1 MAITRGLPSRK
12 EVREYLKDF
21 PWENFKYE
29 DEYFTDDDIDVS
41 LKWAEERLGT
51 LPPMDQMTVSEMPKY
66 IMLNGTIAQ
75 LFKRAYIKATINYN
89 PGIVENGI
97 NIPLGEE
104 AQMFY
109 GMYQNLDAEFSRE
122 ATAFKKANNI
132 KKALTGIESP
142 YAKMKRGSM
151 YYQNW
156 TNG

>member
-1 MAITRGLPSRK
+1 MAITYGLPARID
-12 EVREYLKDF
+12 VRRYLKDF

-29 DEYFTDDDIDVS
+29 DEYFTDDDID
-41 LKWAEERLGT
+41 LALQWAEERLGT
-51 LPPMDQMTVSEMPKY
+51 LPPLDNIAVSAVPKY

-109 GMYQNLDAEFSRE
+109 GLYQNLDAEFARE
-122 ATAFKKANNI
+122 AVAFKKASNI
-132 KKALTGIESP
+132 KKALTGIQSP
-142 YAKMKRGSM
+142 YEQMKRGSK
-151 YYQNW
+151 YDPEW
-156 TNG
+156 TKG